1 LTVASRFAKS
11 GSPPPHSPELKAIMV
26 TKLIERIEGLR
37 EVAPRYQ
44 AILCD
49 VWGVLHNGVE
59 VWPGAVEALSSF
71 RNGGGHV
78 VMITNAPRPHG
89 PVLAQLEKLGV
100 PQGVFDAVLTSG
112 DVTRN
117 LIRQKGRGIY
127 HIGPDRDLTLY
138 DGLDVELVARED
150 ADSVVC
156 TGLVDDRSETP
167 QDYAPLLAELAARKL
182 PFICANPDI
191 VVEMGGQLL
200 WCAGALARDYKA
212 LGGETFIVGKPHPLI
227 YQSARTMLDRIAG
240 KHIPTAGILA
250 IGDGMPTDVKGAA
263 NAGLDLL
270 YISSGIHAS
279 EYGEA
284 ENPDALLL
292 SGFLAS
298 HEAAPVAWM
307 PRLQW

>member
-1 LTVASRFAKS
+1 MALRFAKS
-11 GSPPPHSPELKAIMV
+11 GGPPAAALKPKAIMV
-26 TKLIERIEGLR
+26 TKLIDRIDGLSAIAQGY
-37 EVAPRYQ
+37 E

-49 VWGVLHNGVE
+49 VWGVLHNGID
-59 VWPGAVEALSSF
+59 VWPGAVEALSAF
-71 RNGGGHV
+71 RRNGGHV

-89 PVLAQLEKLGV
+89 PVLGQLERLGV
-100 PQGVFDAVLTSG
+100 PEGVFDAVLTSG

-117 LIRQKGRGIY
+117 LIRQKARGIF

-138 DGLDVELVARED
+138 EGLDVELVSKED

-156 TGLVDDRSETP
+156 TGLVDDRTETP
-167 QDYAPLLAELAARKL
+167 QDYAGLLAELAARKL

-200 WCAGALARDYKA
+200 WCAGALARDYKE

-227 YQSARTMLDRIAG
+227 YQSARTMLDTIAG
-240 KHIPTAGILA
+240 RHVPTAKILA

-270 YISSGIHAS
+270 YISSGIHAG

-298 HEAAPVAWM
+298 HQAAPVAWM
-307 PRLQW
+307 PRLKW

>member
-1 LTVASRFAKS
+1 LTVASGFAKS
-11 GSPPPHSPELKAIMV
+11 GGQPSHRPELKAIMV
-26 TKLIERIEGLR
+26 TKLIERIDGLQ
-37 EVAPRYQ
+37 EIAPRYD

-49 VWGVLHNGVE
+49 VWGVLHNGVD
-59 VWPGAVEALSSF
+59 VWQGAVEALSSF
-71 RNGGGHV
+71 RQAGGHV
-78 VMITNAPRPHG
+78 VMITNAPRPNG

-100 PQGVFDAVLTSG
+100 PEGVFDAIVTSG

-117 LIRQKGRGIY
+117 LIRQKARGIY

-138 DGLDVELVARED
+138 DGLGIELVAKED

-156 TGLVDDRSETP
+156 TGLVDDRTETP
-167 QDYAPLLAELAARKL
+167 QDYAPLLAELATRKL

-200 WCAGALARDYKA
+200 WCAGALARDYKE

-240 KHIPTAGILA
+240 RHIPTAKVLA

-263 NAGLDLL
+263 NAGIDLL
-270 YISSGIHAS
+270 YISAGIHAG

-298 HEAAPVAWM
+298 HEASPVAWM